1 MGSVLVRLFKG
12 AGVRDRRNVET
23 ARGGRGGGQARRSV
37 LAFAGLRRGARGSI
51 RNIRYTYRGRVRA
64 RPHVCASC
72 ALPGI
77 HALRKDGPVW
87 PVDDRPVAR
96 GQRLERRAAGL
107 HMSGRWMEEEE
118 EEEEQQQQSPACG
131 ALRRSPALSFRAA
144 PSPPSLL
151 GSAQA
156 AQTFCAARGVTI
168 GAALRSLPC
177 VTIGAALRSLPCA
190 RYRGGAA
197 ARTGAAGRLR
207 SLLGLRPPHQLLW
220 ATAVKLSV

>member
-1 MGSVLVRLFKG
+1 
-12 AGVRDRRNVET
+12 
-23 ARGGRGGGQARRSV
+23 
-37 LAFAGLRRGARGSI
+37 
-51 RNIRYTYRGRVRA
+51 
-64 RPHVCASC
+64 
-72 ALPGI
+72 
-77 HALRKDGPVW
+77 
-87 PVDDRPVAR
+87 
-96 GQRLERRAAGL
+96 
-107 HMSGRWMEEEE
+107 MSGRWMEEEE
-118 EEEEQQQQSPACG
+118 EEEQQQQQSPACG

-177 VTIGAALRSLPCA
+177 A

-197 ARTGAAGRLR
+197 ARTGAAGHLR